1 MDTILQVQQQ
11 HLQIQ
16 QQQVTTEADKQQPPK
31 AFTPAQA
38 DMSRA
43 TGGGAGGAGYQEVG
57 DRMSVQPDV
66 PTLERQ
72 REEIVGGGGYRSLEE
87 LDRERERRRQEL
99 YLEEKHL
106 QRGQQQQ
113 QSTGG
118 DYKSLSDLDRQM
130 EHRRQELYL
139 EEKQQQPR
147 ALRGAMTADQIEI
160 LDEKDLPSAAPT
172 PKEGGGGMIR
182 SMMPSWSSTS
192 TSTTVGAPAAAKPT
206 SDVDQRLQHAARE
219 MGEALVLKAGE
230 LKDSAISM
238 TSSFGKKYSTYLPV
252 RFSKAGGTGLTE
264 WERYGKKMDA
274 ANRLLVKAERRT
286 NEARNAPPSK
296 AAELY
301 LKANRSRQKA
311 LQKALSAQE
320 LAGKM
325 KQSMEIKLHEIQR
338 GLTMQRDIWELYG
351 ATRLR
356 AQEHLD
362 CAEALL
368 REANATSDATKAAE
382 LRNNS
387 IHIRKKAMRKAQK
400 AQKLAEEIQ
409 RQSEMRVEELRQRSA
424 GSGTALGSSGSTTTG
439 TGLKAGMGSY

>member
-1 MDTILQVQQQ
+1 
-11 HLQIQ
+11 
-16 QQQVTTEADKQQPPK
+16 
-31 AFTPAQA
+31 
-38 DMSRA
+38 
-43 TGGGAGGAGYQEVG
+43 
-57 DRMSVQPDV
+57 
-66 PTLERQ
+66 
-72 REEIVGGGGYRSLEE
+72 
-87 LDRERERRRQEL
+87 
-99 YLEEKHL
+99 
-106 QRGQQQQ
+106 
-113 QSTGG
+113 
-118 DYKSLSDLDRQM
+118 
-130 EHRRQELYL
+130 
-139 EEKQQQPR
+139 
-147 ALRGAMTADQIEI
+147 MTADQIEI

-172 PKEGGGGMIR
+172 PKEGGGGGGMIR

-192 TSTTVGAPAAAKPT
+192 STTSTTTEVAAAKPT
-206 SDVDQRLQHAARE
+206 SDVDQRLQHAAKE

-238 TSSFGKKYSTYLPV
+238 TSSIGKKYSTYLPV

-362 CAEALL
+362 RAEALL

-382 LRNNS
+382 LRNDS

-400 AQKLAEEIQ
+400 AQKLVEEIQ

-424 GSGTALGSSGSTTTG
+424 GSGTALGSGGSSTTG

>member
-43 TGGGAGGAGYQEVG
+43 TGGAGGAGYQEVG

-113 QSTGG
+113 QQSTGG

-130 EHRRQELYL
+130 ERRRQELYL
-139 EEKQQQPR
+139 EEKQQPR

-172 PKEGGGGMIR
+172 SKEGGGGGGMIR

-192 TSTTVGAPAAAKPT
+192 STTVGAPAPAKPT
-206 SDVDQRLQHAARE
+206 SDVDQRLQHAAKE

-230 LKDSAISM
+230 LKDSAISV
-238 TSSFGKKYSTYLPV
+238 TSSFSKKYSTYLPV

-362 CAEALL
+362 RAEALL
-368 REANATSDATKAAE
+368 REANATSDATRAAE
-382 LRNNS
+382 LRNDS

-424 GSGTALGSSGSTTTG
+424 GSGTALGSGGSSTTG

>member
-1 MDTILQVQQQ
+1 MDTIQPVQQQ
-11 HLQIQ
+11 LHTPQADQQHLP
-16 QQQVTTEADKQQPPK
+16 TATK
-31 AFTPAQA
+31 ATIPTAQA

-43 TGGGAGGAGYQEVG
+43 TGGAGYQEVG
-57 DRMSVQPDV
+57 GRMSAQPDA

-72 REEIVGGGGYRSLEE
+72 REEFVSGGGYRSLEE

-106 QRGQQQQ
+106 QRGQQQ
-113 QSTGG
+113 STGG
-118 DYKSLSDLDRQM
+118 EYRSLSDLDRQM
-130 EHRRQELYL
+130 ERRRQERYL
-139 EEKQQQPR
+139 EEKQQQQQQPR
-147 ALRGAMTADQIEI
+147 ALKGAMTADQIEI
-160 LDEKDLPSAAPT
+160 FDEKDLPSAKPT
-172 PKEGGGGMIR
+172 SKEGGGGGMMR
-182 SMMPSWSSTS
+182 SMLPSWSSTS
-192 TSTTVGAPAAAKPT
+192 PTTTTVGGPAAAKPT
-206 SDVDQRLQHAARE
+206 SDVDQRLQHAAKE

-230 LKDSAISM
+230 LKDSAVSM
-238 TSSFGKKYSTYLPV
+238 TSSFGKKYSTYLPA
-252 RFSKAGGTGLTE
+252 RFSKVGGAGLTE

-286 NEARNAPPSK
+286 NEARNAPPNK

-325 KQSMEIKLHEIQR
+325 KRSMDEQIHEIQR
-338 GLTMQRDIWELYG
+338 GLTVQRDIWELYG

-356 AQEHLD
+356 AQENLD
-362 CAEALL
+362 RAEELL
-368 REANATSDATKAAE
+368 REANATSDATRAAE
-382 LRNNS
+382 LRNDS

-424 GSGTALGSSGSTTTG
+424 GSGAALGSSGSGTTTG
-439 TGLKAGMGSY
+439 TGIKAGLGSY

>member
-1 MDTILQVQQQ
+1 
-11 HLQIQ
+11 
-16 QQQVTTEADKQQPPK
+16 
-31 AFTPAQA
+31 
-38 DMSRA
+38 MSRA
-43 TGGGAGGAGYQEVG
+43 TGGAGYQEVG
-57 DRMSVQPDV
+57 GRMSAQPDV

-113 QSTGG
+113 QQQSTGGG
-118 DYKSLSDLDRQM
+118 DYKSLSELDRQM
-130 EHRRQELYL
+130 ERRRQELYL
-139 EEKQQQPR
+139 EEKQQQQQPR

-192 TSTTVGAPAAAKPT
+192 TTSTTTEVAAAKPT
-206 SDVDQRLQHAARE
+206 SDVDQRLQHAAKE

-362 CAEALL
+362 RAEALL

-382 LRNNS
+382 LRNDS

-424 GSGTALGSSGSTTTG
+424 GSGTALGSGGSITTG
-439 TGLKAGMGSY
+439 TGIKAGMGSY